1 MNEYVMCMY
10 NDFARICQG
19 HWDWDDRPKKK
30 LKKHRKLKKFV
41 KNDLPINIDGSEP
54 LSPTT
59 PEITTDCSIVNKYV
73 EENGDLTVTTVSET
87 TDDTP
92 LGNTFLKRVQT
103 LRENFAED
111 VQKAKETVVQL
122 ADKADDAISVLGSD
136 LASKLD
142 DLDGTT
148 LSSMSSNWNLRCQEK
163 HFEETRREQAQKAH
177 ELLAIMGEDKIVSV
191 DFYIYL
197 INWSISL
204 EGLSMCIEQVF
215 RDKLL

>member
-1 MNEYVMCMY
+1 M
-10 NDFARICQG
+10 
-19 HWDWDDRPKKK
+19 
-30 LKKHRKLKKFV
+30 
-41 KNDLPINIDGSEP
+41 PINIDGSEP

-59 PEITTDCSIVNKYV
+59 PEITTDGSIVNKYI

-215 RDKLL
+215 KDKLL